1 MKHRLMLQVLVLS
14 LMFILGISSA
24 SALGLGTYY
33 NLGWGD
39 GEIEYDDHHYG
50 DVDIDTDHRGRAI
63 GFVLDTNVAKNAL
76 FNYRLN
82 VALDTIDFGH
92 GLEADGYVMDHTFGF
107 GVLRNKYVRLWLG
120 PQINLA
126 YYTDDIKFRDNNI
139 HYKTDFDA
147 FGIGVGPAMGVN
159 IHAGDFISFTATTG
173 YKYMFLFGDFV
184 DDFTGYEGQYYINFG
199 MLFRINDV
207 YKN

>member
-14 LMFILGISSA
+14 LMFIFGISSA

-39 GEIEYDDHHYG
+39 GEIEFDNDDDDYYYYH
-50 DVDIDTDHRGRAI
+50 DDDKFDIDTDHRGRAI

-92 GLEADGYVMDHTFGF
+92 GFEADGYVMDHTFGF
-107 GVLRNKYVRLWLG
+107 GVLRNKYVRLWIG

-126 YYTDDIKFRDNNI
+126 YYEE
-139 HYKTDFDA
+139 HDFDL
-147 FGIGVGPAMGVN
+147 FGIGIGPAMGVN
-159 IHAGDFISFTATTG
+159 IHAGDFISFTVTSG
-173 YKYMFLFGDFV
+173 YKYNFLFGSNAA
-184 DDFTGYEGQYYINFG
+184 DDDYDGYEGQYYINFG

-207 YKN
+207 YQQ